1 MDRFETIRDTTL
13 SKYRMMARPQARSA
27 PTTAAAAAV
36 HECMPVKG
44 GGEHS
49 TVADASAAYHSACHM
64 TLQGKLSDAVDL
76 AVDAVS
82 ILCLGA

>member
-44 GGEHS
+44 GRRTAQS
-49 TVADASAAYHSACHM
+49 LMPVPRI
-64 TLQGKLSDAVDL
+64 
-76 AVDAVS
+76 
-82 ILCLGA
+82 ILHVI